1 MMKAVQHC
9 QPSFPANALWP
20 QTNLQP
26 GIIHVSHSLIAGTTF
41 KSASLIRSWTTGD
54 TCIHFANKSPPP
66 SFIWYLH
73 SCTALWTLE
82 ENGSSSTSTL
92 RPTDSTGESSLL
104 SFFLSFFKC
113 CSIPRLQSF
122 VYSGVRKLL
131 FVSRATEQ
139 AISMA
144 QSEVRHRLV
153 MLLESSTH
161 FLPLDAASQRL
172 ISSFRTHF
180 AFRVW
185 QHVASI
191 PHTRPAHV
199 RHMNNDIINL
209 TTVVER
215 RFLQMHTWCS
225 CTVWETMTNN
235 GSGTSLSLLIQSH
248 LLLTPPAVY
257 RLCLKSAH
265 SSQT

>member
-54 TCIHFANKSPPP
+54 TCIHFANKFPPP
-66 SFIWYLH
+66 LFHLISPQLY
-73 SCTALWTLE
+73 
-82 ENGSSSTSTL
+82 SSVDFGRKWQLIHEHVTPNRFYWWVVL
-92 RPTDSTGESSLL
+92 A
-104 SFFLSFFKC
+104 FFLSFFKC
-113 CSIPRLQSF
+113 CSIPLLQSF

>member
-66 SFIWYLH
+66 PLSSDISTVVQLCGLWKKMAAHPRARYAQQILLV
-73 SCTALWTLE
+73 SC
-82 ENGSSSTSTL
+82 
-92 RPTDSTGESSLL
+92 P
-104 SFFLSFFKC
+104 FFLSFFKC
-113 CSIPRLQSF
+113 CSIPLLQSF

-209 TTVVER
+209 TTVVEK